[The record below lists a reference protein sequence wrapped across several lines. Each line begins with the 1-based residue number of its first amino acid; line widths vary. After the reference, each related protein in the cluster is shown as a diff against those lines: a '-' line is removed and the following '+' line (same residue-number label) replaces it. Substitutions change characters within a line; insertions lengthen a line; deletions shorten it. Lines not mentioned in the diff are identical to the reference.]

1 MEGLSIAAAAIGAA
15 LLAWIADSATRGRQ
29 GLFGNLLVAGT
40 GAIAGWF
47 LAVRVFAV
55 GFTDG
60 WLWVGW
66 ALGGAVILL
75 AVFAAI
81 RGKR

>member
-1 MEGLSIAAAAIGAA
+1 MEGVSIAVAAVGAT
-15 LLAWIADSATRGRQ
+15 LFAWIANAATRGRQ
-29 GLFGNLLVAGT
+29 GLVGNLMVAGT
-40 GAIAGWF
+40 GAAAGWF

-55 GFTDG
+55 GFTEG

-66 ALGGAVILL
+66 ALAGAVILL